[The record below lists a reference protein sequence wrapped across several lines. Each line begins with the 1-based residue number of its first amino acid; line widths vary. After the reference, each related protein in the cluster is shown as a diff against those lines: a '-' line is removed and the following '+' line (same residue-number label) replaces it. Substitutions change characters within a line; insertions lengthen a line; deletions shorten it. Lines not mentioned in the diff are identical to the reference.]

1 MGSNIRLFPRR
12 GCRRPNEGRVGT
24 ATTARRYHN
33 RLSINQCVCNGEY
46 MFVFTALLA
55 LCIDCT
61 DLLVGNWQL
70 YYVYGTDAVHAKFA
84 YETDWE
90 KSIHQLLFD
99 GTVSVPMVR
108 AIPTKSWTL
117 AGLNGWNQGFDR
129 KKWVMV

>member
-1 MGSNIRLFPRR
+1 MGSDIRLLPRR

-24 ATTARRYHN
+24 STTARRYHN

-46 MFVFTALLA
+46 MFVFTVLLA

-61 DLLVGNWQL
+61 DLLVGNWHL

-90 KSIHQLLFD
+90 KSIHQLLLD
-99 GTVSVPMVR
+99 GTVSVPTLR
-108 AIPTKSWTL
+108 AIPTKRDSIGHRQ
-117 AGLNGWNQGFDR
+117 A
-129 KKWVMV
+129 